1 MSFYETHRGEPVGCM
16 TGAHVNILL
25 LIVPAIA
32 HTLAR
37 TSPSIKFEIVKAIEG
52 DPALVEL
59 IYRNL
64 NEQLKKLIYDP
75 SIRATAAK
83 GARGYKIVI
92 NEVDECASLCVVLS
106 LIRLI
111 LQSASNSSQIFHLQP
126 KWSSVFYHHPEV
138 LTAFTLHRVFVLY
151 VPSL

>member
-1 MSFYETHRGEPVGCM
+1 M

-59 IYRNL
+59 MYRNL

-92 NEVDECASLCVVLS
+92 NEVDECASLCVVLL

-111 LQSASNSSQIFHLQP
+111 LQSASNSSHLQP

>member
-1 MSFYETHRGEPVGCM
+1 MSFYETQRGEPVGCM
-16 TGAHVNILL
+16 TGAHANILL

-32 HTLAR
+32 HTLTR
-37 TSPSIKFEIVKAIEG
+37 VSPSIKFEIVKAIEG
-52 DPALVEL
+52 EPALVEL
-59 IYRNL
+59 MYRNL

-83 GARGYKIVI
+83 GYKIVI

-138 LTAFTLHRVFVLY
+138 LTAFTLHRVFV
-151 VPSL
+151 PSL

>member
-16 TGAHVNILL
+16 TGAHANIPL

-32 HTLAR
+32 HTLTR
-37 TSPSIKFEIVKAIEG
+37 VSPSIKFEIVKAIEG
-52 DPALVEL
+52 EPVLVEL
-59 IYRNL
+59 MYRNL

-111 LQSASNSSQIFHLQP
+111 LQSASNSSHLQP